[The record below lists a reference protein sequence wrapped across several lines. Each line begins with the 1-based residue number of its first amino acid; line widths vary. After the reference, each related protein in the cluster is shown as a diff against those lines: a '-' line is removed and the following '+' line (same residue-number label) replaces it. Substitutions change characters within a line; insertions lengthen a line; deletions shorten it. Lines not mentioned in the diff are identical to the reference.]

1 MSSPAIR
8 SPRHHPHVLTVRR
21 PLVRPTG
28 DPRRLLRMMRSLLVR
43 RVMVLLGVLVA
54 LCLVQVWV
62 QLQVVDIGY
71 QLSAARTMAQR
82 LDHEHRELQAELATL
97 RATLRERAE
106 RLGMVAP
113 EKQQVVTL
121 P

>member
-8 SPRHHPHVLTVRR
+8 STDPRVLTVRR
-21 PLVRPTG
+21 PLIRPTG

-43 RVMVLLGVLVA
+43 RVMALLAVLVV

-82 LDHEHRELQAELATL
+82 LDHEHRELQTELATL
-97 RATLRERAE
+97 RSTLRDRAQAT
-106 RLGMVAP
+106 GMVAP
-113 EKQQVVTL
+113 LKGQVVEL

>member
-8 SPRHHPHVLTVRR
+8 TPDPRVLTVRR
-21 PLVRPTG
+21 PLIRPAG
-28 DPRRLLRMMRSLLVR
+28 DPRRLLRMMRSLMVR
-43 RVMVLLGVLVA
+43 RVMALLAILVV

-97 RATLRERAE
+97 RSTLRDRAQDA
-106 RLGMVAP
+106 GMVP
-113 EKQQVVTL
+113 PQKGQVVEL

>member
-8 SPRHHPHVLTVRR
+8 RSDPHVLTVRR
-21 PLVRPTG
+21 PLIRPTG

-43 RVMVLLGVLVA
+43 RVLALLAILVV

-97 RATLRERAE
+97 RSTLRDRAQAT
-106 RLGMVAP
+106 GMVP
-113 EKQQVVTL
+113 PQKGQVVEL